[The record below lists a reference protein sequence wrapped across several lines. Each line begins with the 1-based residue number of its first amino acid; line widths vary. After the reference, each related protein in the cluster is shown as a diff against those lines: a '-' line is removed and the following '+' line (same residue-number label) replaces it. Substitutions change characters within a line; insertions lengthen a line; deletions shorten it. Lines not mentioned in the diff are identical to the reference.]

1 MAKKVFIGVGH
12 GGSDPGAV
20 ANGFK
25 EKDLNL
31 AIATKCAAE
40 LKRHGVEV
48 LMSRTRD
55 ENDTL
60 DEEIRECN
68 AFDPDLAVDFHNN
81 AGGGDGAE
89 AFYQHKIAASK
100 TLALYILEE
109 VEKAGQ
115 NSRGAKTKLWNGADY
130 FGFLREINAVA
141 AIVEFAFVDNKND
154 IKIIDTKAEQ
164 EAMGTAAA
172 KAILRYL
179 GIAYTTTKV
188 KGEKTVNITL
198 NELKKGSK
206 GEQVKTI
213 QRLLANMG
221 YSTSSIDGDFGAKT
235 DAGVR
240 AYQKAN
246 KLTVDGIVGGNT
258 WNKLLKG

>member
-1 MAKKVFIGVGH
+1 MKKKVFIGVGH

-31 AIATKCAAE
+31 VIAAKCGTE
-40 LKRHGVEV
+40 LERHGVNV

-68 AFDPDLAVDFHNN
+68 AYAPDLAVDFHNN

-89 AFYQHKIAASK
+89 AFYQHQNSDSK
-100 TLALYILEE
+100 ALAESVLAEI
-109 VEKAGQ
+109 VKAGQ
-115 NSRGAKTKLWNGADY
+115 NSRGAKIKLWGEADY
-130 FGFLREINAVA
+130 FGFLRETKATAI
-141 AIVEFAFVDNKND
+141 IVETAFVDNKTD
-154 IKIIDTKAEQ
+154 IQIIDTKAEQ
-164 EAMGTAAA
+164 EAMGTAIA
-172 KAILRYL
+172 KGILNRL
-179 GIAYTTTKV
+179 GISYVTE
-188 KGEKTVNITL
+188 GGKTVNVTL
-198 NELKKGSK
+198 NELKKGSR

-213 QRLLANMG
+213 QRLLAHMG
-221 YSTSSIDGDFGAKT
+221 YSKSSIDGDFGVNT
-235 DAGVR
+235 DKGVR
-240 AYQKAN
+240 AYQKAMG
-246 KLTVDGIVGGNT
+246 LTVDGVIGGNT